1 MKIIILLTHHPTKVI
16 MLSPEINHQIDI
28 TMRIIRHKMKMVP
41 ITEKWHSLSVTRQEN
56 EVYCCCK
63 IDPWRK
69 NEGMKH
75 HVRGCLEDNSPDT
88 AVLHFGTNNLKNN
101 ENAENIATDILNLAI
116 SVKNEKKTLV
126 VSGITVR
133 NDKLTHLFP
142 IHPFSIPWK
151 RQKTVRCTAKER
163 IWIVCWNGNGRRK
176 KQFLLTTQTFRSSH
190 PQVFLKLVFHY
201 GLNWDN
207 LR

>member
-1 MKIIILLTHHPTKVI
+1 M
-16 MLSPEINHQIDI
+16 
-28 TMRIIRHKMKMVP
+28 
-41 ITEKWHSLSVTRQEN
+41 
-56 EVYCCCK
+56 
-63 IDPWRK
+63 
-69 NEGMKH
+69 
-75 HVRGCLEDNSPDT
+75 LEDNSPDT

-142 IHPFSIPWK
+142 MHPFSIPWK
-151 RQKTVRCTAKER
+151 RQKTVRCMAKER
-163 IWIVCWNGNGRRK
+163 IWIVCWNGNGRRR

-201 GLNWDN
+201 GLTWDN
-207 LR
+207 LRYFYEITWDNFYAVSTYQKLSHKFSINIIQCSVNSDNRAGLWFRKSRWIVT